1 MRIKIFCYIIGLALV
16 IIGVLPCMA
25 ETGVDSSDR
34 TTDKGEI
41 IIEDRMISV
50 DLTNMPLGLIL
61 RQLEEKGNI
70 WSKGGE
76 WLLKEKV
83 TVSFKNLSLEEG
95 LKRILYR
102 VNYSLMFDKGGALTG
117 VIIAGRSNTGNN
129 PHGGRAVTAG
139 KALNSTAI
147 ETTPIKQSA
156 ESVAGPPL
164 PVISRSIPADS
175 SKIPRGPKNIS
186 RDSPGISPILKNRMS
201 DQ

>member
-1 MRIKIFCYIIGLALV
+1 
-16 IIGVLPCMA
+16 
-25 ETGVDSSDR
+25 
-34 TTDKGEI
+34 
-41 IIEDRMISV
+41 
-50 DLTNMPLGLIL
+50 MPLGLIL

-102 VNYSLMFDKGGALTG
+102 VNYSLMFDNGGALTG

-175 SKIPRGPKNIS
+175 SKIPRGPKNIN